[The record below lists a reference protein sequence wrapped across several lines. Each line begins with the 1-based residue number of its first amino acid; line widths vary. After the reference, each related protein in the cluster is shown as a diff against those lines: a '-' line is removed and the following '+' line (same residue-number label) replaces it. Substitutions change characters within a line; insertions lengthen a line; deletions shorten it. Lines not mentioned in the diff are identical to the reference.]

1 MRLEGEMRRR
11 GHFQLVFCIL
21 CPRRDELAQAITPSR
36 IDQKWKSYICNAT
49 YPQKSC
55 TLAYIVA
62 LTSAMSLSPSRP
74 MHSSV
79 VGRGAGAVQS
89 TCSPYL
95 ALVLAYVRTARF
107 YNGGVVTLLVIIG
120 VDVGV
125 AALVGLE
132 LRQRYESALEFRES
146 S

>member
-1 MRLEGEMRRR
+1 
-11 GHFQLVFCIL
+11 
-21 CPRRDELAQAITPSR
+21 
-36 IDQKWKSYICNAT
+36 
-49 YPQKSC
+49 
-55 TLAYIVA
+55 
-62 LTSAMSLSPSRP
+62 